1 MTRLRVW
8 WLSNPNRAAH
18 VGFAL
23 LWLSTVFYA
32 YVEGDARQVEA
43 TVAANGRSMYA
54 LEVAERCMDLRAR
67 EAAEYAELTDALGII
82 GVP

>member
-1 MTRLRVW
+1 MFRESW
-8 WLSNPNRAAH
+8 SAH
-18 VGFAL
+18 IGFAL
-23 LWLSTVFYA
+23 LWVATLVFA

-82 GVP
+82 GDMQ